1 MPKELKRDDGFL
13 FISTRPAEG
22 VRNEISKITGFPT
35 KQNDVN
41 ALTIGTAK
49 FQTVQKGTSA
59 WLKNPAEDV
68 AAVEAMKKGSSL
80 TITTTSVRGN
90 KTTDRYSLNGLAQ
103 ALDRVKKE
111 CP

>member
-1 MPKELKRDDGFL
+1 M
-13 FISTRPAEG
+13 
-22 VRNEISKITGFPT
+22 
-35 KQNDVN
+35 
-41 ALTIGTAK
+41 
-49 FQTVQKGTSA
+49 
-59 WLKNPAEDV
+59 